1 MSKRKKIVAL
11 GMFSTI
17 LGVLG
22 YAACC
27 LPIVGSI
34 FAVLGISLLF
44 VHQVSVIF
52 VVLGLVILIIG
63 IFLIF
68 NRRQSCK
75 KK

>member
-34 FAVLGISLLF
+34 FAVLGISLLS
-44 VHQVSVIF
+44 VHQVSVVF
-52 VVLGLVILIIG
+52 VVLGLVFLIIG
-63 IFLIF
+63 VFLIF
-68 NRRQSCK
+68 SRRQSCK